1 MAATNVDKLGES
13 AQTDIIAKHF
23 QVVKL
28 ELEAAMK
35 LEQWDEMDD
44 LFDEC
49 WKFKNPEHYETL
61 ADLVLI
67 IHSQVVKANLDG
79 QYQNSKWRRSE
90 SNVMRT
96 DSDSEVLLVLQKIIN
111 LTWRQSNKDI
121 VKLSR
126 WLRCLYQLA
135 LTFDASISLK
145 CVDQATQIASAR
157 HGVSSSLPLIYYC

>member
-1 MAATNVDKLGES
+1 MAVTNVDRLGES
-13 AQTDIIAKHF
+13 AQSDIIAKHF
-23 QVVKL
+23 QIVKL

>member
-23 QVVKL
+23 KVVKL

>member
-111 LTWRQSNKDI
+111 LTWRQSNKDF

>member
-1 MAATNVDKLGES
+1 
-13 AQTDIIAKHF
+13 
-23 QVVKL
+23 
-28 ELEAAMK
+28 MK